1 MGEDALD
8 TDAANS
14 ETNDAANS
22 TTDNAAGSAAN
33 GGAAWDAQEFLRGL
47 DAIFDAHV
55 GETKA
60 EPYLLEALTDAENAG
75 DDAGQLTV
83 LNEIMGFY
91 RSRGRH
97 DDNQW
102 MIQRAMELG
111 LRMRIQGTEAWATT
125 LINAATSMRAAGRY
139 DQATDLY
146 DMALAEAS
154 RCFSPAD
161 RRLAALHNNISMLY
175 SETGNLA
182 QADREL
188 RAALDI
194 LRQSSIDSSTD
205 IDIASTHTNLA
216 LVLLGEAQAATANAD
231 SSAAADDTSGSGD
244 TDAAGNNTAN
254 DAASRLLRDAR
265 KHAQAALDIYKAGH
279 LENNSHYASALAGF
293 AQVSFADGDFAAA
306 ANGYRRSLAVIE
318 DCYGKDSDYWKI
330 TDANLQQVI
339 EIARNHGVNIDAP
352 AANAP
357 LFPAASSQPASQPSA
372 SSPATPSSASSDAS
386 ATSPT
391 SQQSSTSESAASSSA
406 IPTSASSDVSLAAQQ
421 PPATPATAAPA
432 NITGMQLA
440 REYWKTYG
448 KPLLASKYAAYQG
461 HIAAGLVGHGSECY
475 GFDDAISRD
484 HDFGPGFCL
493 WLTDEDYAA
502 IGEQLQAD
510 YDALP
515 QEFMG
520 FGPREATPR
529 AQGAGRRVGVF
540 RIGDFFA
547 GITGYEQAPGDDS
560 PHEWLMLDEPTLA
573 AATNG
578 QVFADPLGAFS
589 KRRQGFK
596 LMPDDVRLSLI
607 SRRLGMIAQSGQ
619 YNLPR
624 MLARNDGAAAMA
636 SIHEFAEAVV
646 SLVFL
651 INTPIS
657 AGYMPYYKWRF
668 VALRA
673 LSARMAA
680 RLPDEC
686 ARLEEILRLSSA
698 ACFGGAGFGEGGK
711 GAAPA
716 AARVNALVN
725 EICADIVAE
734 LRHEGLT
741 SSDDVFLEWQRPYV
755 EAHIR
760 SDSPVLHSL

>member
-1 MGEDALD
+1 MGEDAL
-8 TDAANS
+8 N
-14 ETNDAANS
+14 NS
-22 TTDNAAGSAAN
+22 TT
-33 GGAAWDAQEFLRGL
+33 WDAQEFLRGL
-47 DAIFDAHV
+47 DAIFDAHE

-60 EPYLLEALTDAENAG
+60 EPYLLDALTDAENAG

-91 RSRGRH
+91 RSQGRH

-111 LRMRIQGTEAWATT
+111 LRMRIQGTEEWATT

-146 DMALAEAS
+146 NMALAEAS
-154 RCFSPAD
+154 RCFSPTD

-175 SETGNLA
+175 SETGDLA
-182 QADREL
+182 KADQEL
-188 RAALDI
+188 RAALHI
-194 LRQSSIDSSTD
+194 LQQSSIDASTD

-216 LVLLGEAQAATANAD
+216 LVLLGEAQTAAAAPSAGNTAD
-231 SSAAADDTSGSGD
+231 SNTTNS
-244 TDAAGNNTAN
+244 NTA
-254 DAASRLLRDAR
+254 SQLLSEARD
-265 KHAQAALDIYKAGH
+265 HAQAALDIYKTGH
-279 LENNSHYASALAGF
+279 LENNSHYASALAGY
-293 AQVSFADGDFAAA
+293 AQVRFANGDFAAA
-306 ANGYRRSLAVIE
+306 VNGYRQSLAVIE

-339 EIARNHGVNIDAP
+339 DIARKHGVNIDAS

-357 LFPAASSQPASQPSA
+357 FSPASSAQSTQQ
-372 SSPATPSSASSDAS
+372 SPAMSASASSDAS
-386 ATSPT
+386 PTST
-391 SQQSSTSESAASSSA
+391 ASQQS
-406 IPTSASSDVSLAAQQ
+406 P
-421 PPATPATAAPA
+421 APA
-432 NITGMQLA
+432 NITGLQLA

-448 KPLLASKYAAYQG
+448 KPLIAEKYAAYQG
-461 HIAAGLVGHGSECY
+461 RIAAGLVGHGSECY
-475 GFDDAISRD
+475 GFDDAISHD

-493 WLTDEDYAA
+493 WLTDEDYAE
-502 IGEQLQAD
+502 IGKQLQAD

-515 QEFMG
+515 AEFMG

-529 AQGAGRRVGVF
+529 AQGAGKRVGVF

-547 GITGYEQAPGDDS
+547 GITGYEQAPSDDS
-560 PHEWLMLDEPTLA
+560 PHEWLILDEPTLA

-607 SRRLGMIAQSGQ
+607 SRRLGMISQAGQ

-624 MLARNDGAAAMA
+624 MLARKDGAATMA
-636 SIHEFAEAVV
+636 SIHEFTEAVA

-668 VALRA
+668 AALRA

-680 RLPDEC
+680 RLPYEC

-711 GAAPA
+711 GASPA
-716 AARVNALVN
+716 ADRIKALVD

-734 LRHEGLT
+734 LRREGLT
-741 SSDDVFLEWQRPYV
+741 SSDDAFLEWQRPYV